1 MKSLH
6 GWILLTATLL
16 LTACNPNATRE
27 INLLTGATPGELAR
41 THLTGAVLTE
51 QGFNV
56 SIEEARLGQIWQR
69 LWAGKADASVVV
81 WLPEASAP
89 FVERFYDRLTDLG
102 AKDAG
107 LAQERPL
114 WPPNDKPHLVVR
126 SALQEEAPDVMAT
139 LLDLQWQPDDLQYII
154 DRHQQGKSWS
164 LAAKD
169 WLANQRASEAP
180 E

>member
-6 GWILLTATLL
+6 GWIVLTATLL

-89 FVERFYDRLTDLG
+89 FVERFYDRLDR
-102 AKDAG
+102 KS
-107 LAQERPL
+107 
-114 WPPNDKPHLVVR
+114 VV
-126 SALQEEAPDVMAT
+126 
-139 LLDLQWQPDDLQYII
+139 
-154 DRHQQGKSWS
+154 
-164 LAAKD
+164 
-169 WLANQRASEAP
+169 
-180 E
+180 